1 MDILIN
7 AANVLYVVAYF
18 TTDMLRLRV
27 LTTVAACCLALY
39 FVSQLEPLWNVV
51 AWNCF
56 FIALNL
62 FQLARLISARR
73 PAPAATPSR

>member
-27 LTTVAACCLALY
+27 LTLAAACCLAIY
-39 FVSQLEPLWNVV
+39 FASQPVPLWNVV
-51 AWNCF
+51 GWNCF
-56 FIALNL
+56 FIGLNL
-62 FQLARLISARR
+62 WQLVRLLSARR
-73 PAPAATPSR
+73 PLPEAAPSR